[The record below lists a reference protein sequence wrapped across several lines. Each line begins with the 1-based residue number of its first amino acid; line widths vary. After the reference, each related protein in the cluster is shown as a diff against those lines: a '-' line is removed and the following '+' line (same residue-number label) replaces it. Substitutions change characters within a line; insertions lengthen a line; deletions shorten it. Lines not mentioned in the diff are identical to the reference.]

1 MAPSSQVSQRPPRI
15 SYAKSGLFHQDL
27 SQQVG
32 QYFEKISKRDDPRF
46 YRKAAVVVSWLA
58 ISYAL
63 VFWLDNPW
71 LQALACVSLGVSMA
85 CAGFNLFHDSI
96 HGSVSNKSW
105 VNKTMAYVTCSILG
119 SSRYLW
125 AYKHNF
131 LHHSYPNILG
141 FDDDLETRG
150 AMRLS
155 PAQAWSK
162 QFRYQHIWGWIAYAL
177 STLEWIFIKDFVHYF
192 TLRMNPYQRIPK
204 FKPKENLEFWT
215 AKAIWLSLFVATPLM
230 VFPFWKVGVGLF
242 LVYPA
247 TGLTLALIFQLAH
260 VAPNCEFPVPVDEK
274 GTMAQDYYWVQMAS
288 TTNFATENAFVNWF
302 SGGLNFQI
310 EHHLYPQVTHT
321 HYPALAKIVSDLAHK
336 HGIPY
341 NSFKTYGEAFVAHC
355 RQLRTLGFNEDKTV
369 QSPLPV

>member
-1 MAPSSQVSQRPPRI
+1 MAPSSQVSQRPPRV
-15 SYAKSGLFHQDL
+15 SYAKSGAFHQDL

-150 AMRLS
+150 VMRLS
-155 PAQAWSK
+155 PEQAWSK
-162 QFRYQHIWGWIAYAL
+162 KFRYQHIWGWIAYAL
-177 STLEWIFIKDFVHYF
+177 STLEWIFIKDFVQYF
-192 TLRMNPYQRIPK
+192 TLSMNPYQRIPK
-204 FKPKENLEFWT
+204 FKPKEKLEFWT
-215 AKAIWLSLFVATPLM
+215 
-230 VFPFWKVGVGLF
+230 
-242 LVYPA
+242 VYLA
-247 TGLTLALIFQLAH
+247 TGLTLSLIFQLAH

-274 GTMAQDYYWVQMAS
+274 GTMAQDYYWVQMAA
-288 TTNFATENAFVNWF
+288 TTNFARENAFVNWF
-302 SGGLNFQI
+302 SGGLNFQV

-321 HYPALAKIVSDLAHK
+321 HYPALAKIVSELAHK

-341 NSFKTYGEAFVAHC
+341 NSFKTYREAFVAHC